1 MIFSSFFKS
10 VAQMGDPRFRKVLFL
25 GVALTIAL
33 LAGFYALFLTVMNE
47 AVDGSLSLPVIGEV
61 TWLGDLL
68 GWGSLFLMLFLSMF
82 LMVPVASAITS
93 LFLDEVASAV
103 EAKHYPHLPVVKP
116 TPFYESLRDTL
127 NFLGILIGANILAV
141 LLYVMLPFAAVF
153 IFWGLNGFLL
163 GREYFQIAAMR
174 RLGRAGAKQ
183 ARKENFGTIW
193 LAGCLMALPL
203 TVPLLNLFIPIL
215 GAATFTHIFHETQ
228 KRRPSGQTSPDR
240 AR

>member
-1 MIFSSFFKS
+1 MILSSFFK
-10 VAQMGDPRFRKVLFL
+10 AIGQMGDPRFRRVLFL

-33 LAGFYALFLTVMNE
+33 LAGFYALFLTTMNE
-47 AVDGSLSLPVIGEV
+47 AIDGNLSLPIIGEV
-61 TWLGDLL
+61 TWIGDLL

-103 EAKHYPHLPVVKP
+103 EAKHFPTFPPVKAI
-116 TPFYESLRDTL
+116 PFYESLRDTV
-127 NFLGILIGANILAV
+127 NFLGILIGANVLAI
-141 LLYVMLPFAAVF
+141 LLYFLLPFAAIF

-174 RLGRAGAKQ
+174 RLGREGAKQ
-183 ARKENFGTIW
+183 ARKENFGVIW
-193 LAGCLMALPL
+193 LAGCLMAVPL

-215 GAATFTHIFHETQ
+215 GAATFTHLFHATQ
-228 KRRPSGQTSPDR
+228 R
-240 AR
+240 ARSSD

>member
-1 MIFSSFFKS
+1 MIFSSFLKS
-10 VAQMGDPRFRKVLFL
+10 VAQMGDPRFRRVLFL
-25 GVALTIAL
+25 GVALTVAL

-47 AVDGSLSLPVIGEV
+47 AIDGTLVLPVIGEV

-103 EAKHYPHLPVVKP
+103 EAKHYAHLPPAKA
-116 TPFYESLRDTL
+116 TPLYESLRDTL
-127 NFLGILIGANILAV
+127 NFLGILIGANILAIA
-141 LLYVMLPFAAVF
+141 LYALLPFAAIF

-174 RLGRAGAKQ
+174 RLGREGAKQ
-183 ARKENFGTIW
+183 ARKENFGLIW

-215 GAATFTHIFHETQ
+215 GAATFTHLFHRTQ
-228 KRRPSGQTSPDR
+228 QGRSSG
-240 AR
+240 